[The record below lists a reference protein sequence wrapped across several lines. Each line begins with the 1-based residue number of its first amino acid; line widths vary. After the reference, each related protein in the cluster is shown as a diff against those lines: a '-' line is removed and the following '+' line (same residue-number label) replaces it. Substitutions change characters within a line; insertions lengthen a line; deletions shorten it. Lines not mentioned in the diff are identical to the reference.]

1 MGTCETGRLI
11 LGAEATLFLSEEFNY
26 QLHRHT
32 HQTTIPLIIQH
43 LSKLLRVVVVLAA
56 IIMYGDACAQTS
68 PGEKRAEIGL
78 LKYKGGGDWYSAD
91 RALRN
96 LIVFVRDHT
105 NLEFAPEPVAVEP
118 SSAKLLSCPVVF
130 INGHGNVSFSPDD
143 VTNLRNYLI
152 AGGFLFANDDYGMD
166 AGFRREMRKV
176 LPDAEWIELPFSHPV
191 YHAFYNFASGVPKIH
206 EHDKKPAQS
215 FGLFYGGVMVA
226 FYDYQADICD
236 GWEDESVHG
245 DPPQKR
251 QAALE
256 MGTNVLLYALSRGV
270 E

>member
-1 MGTCETGRLI
+1 LSRKLQFAAVVACILI
-11 LGAEATLFLSEEFNY
+11 YSA
-26 QLHRHT
+26 
-32 HQTTIPLIIQH
+32 
-43 LSKLLRVVVVLAA
+43 
-56 IIMYGDACAQTS
+56 ACAQTS

-96 LIVFVRDHT
+96 LIAFVREHT

-130 INGHGNVSFSPDD
+130 INGHGNVAFTPDD

-166 AGFRREMRKV
+166 ASFRREMQKV
-176 LPDAEWIELPFSHPV
+176 FPDAQWIELPFSHPI
-191 YHAFYNFASGVPKIH
+191 YHSFYNFPNGVPKIH
-206 EHDKKPAQS
+206 EHDQKPAQG
-215 FGLFYGGVMVA
+215 FGLFYNGVMVA

-245 DPPQKR
+245 DPPAKR
-251 QAALE
+251 QAAIE